1 MIEIKLTREILASPE
16 AIFAVLSDHRGMVGW
31 AGAREVVLRHE
42 GDPPPNGVG
51 AVRVIR
57 ASGLAVEEEITGF
70 DPPKRIEYRV
80 VAGIPIRDH
89 HGEIRLEPEG
99 DFTRLCWEIRFRPLI
114 PGTGWL
120 LRPLLTRAL
129 TGMIDGLASEVS
141 HQAR

>member
-57 ASGLAVEEEITGF
+57 AAGLAVEEEITGF
-70 DPPKRIEYRV
+70 DPPKRMEYRV

-89 HGEIRLEPEG
+89 HGEIRLEPES
-99 DFTRLCWEIRFRPLI
+99 DFTKLTWEIRFRPLI

-129 TGMIDGLASEVS
+129 TDMMTGLASEVS
-141 HQAR
+141 RQTS